1 MGGGLVQLVA
11 YGSQDIY
18 LTSNPQITFFK
29 SIYHRYTNFAI
40 ESISQLIDG
49 NINFEGNITA
59 VISRNGDLLGSIFIE
74 VNLFDPREFILN
86 SEKMDYCGW
95 IQGIGNYLIESSKIT
110 IGGQQIDIIYGKW
123 MDIWSELTIAGSQAV
138 GYGTMVGKNYSVPVW
153 QPYDTSYEPDNKLLI
168 PLQFWFCRNP
178 GLAVPLI
185 ALQYHEIKLDITF
198 EKFTN
203 LIVGVKDGVY
213 QEIIQNNKILPN
225 INTAFRIWNTYY
237 FLDTTER
244 RKFAQ
249 NAHEYLIEQIQDQD
263 GDLDYITEP
272 NYIRLNLLNP
282 TKEIIFVLNRS
293 NSYAPINDFSI
304 GNNIIPNGTPN
315 QFAPLREFK
324 LILNGTD
331 RFRERSGETFRLI
344 TNYEHHT
351 RIPSNY
357 IYTYSFAIR
366 PEEQQPSGTC
376 NFSRIDSAQLYF
388 VLRNNSNNSGAFP
401 LQNYEYVPSYTLYAP
416 CYNIFRIMGGMGG
429 LAYSN

>member
-1 MGGGLVQLVA
+1 
-11 YGSQDIY
+11 
-18 LTSNPQITFFK
+18 
-29 SIYHRYTNFAI
+29 
-40 ESISQLIDG
+40 
-49 NINFEGNITA
+49 
-59 VISRNGDLLGSIFIE
+59 
-74 VNLFDPREFILN
+74 
-86 SEKMDYCGW
+86 
-95 IQGIGNYLIESSKIT
+95 
-110 IGGQQIDIIYGKW
+110 
-123 MDIWSELTIAGSQAV
+123 
-138 GYGTMVGKNYSVPVW
+138 VW

-203 LIVGVKDGVY
+203 LIVGVKNGVY